1 VPYVAEFPLSLEC
14 RLIHTLKIGL
24 HTLFVGKIIDVKA
37 DESVLGEKDRPAI
50 GKVVGPA
57 FNMGKELQRE

>member
-1 VPYVAEFPLSLEC
+1 LEC